1 MPNVAGGS
9 DVAVNCRTAAG
20 MPVRS
25 GKISFSSA
33 VSAVQFQQ
41 QIKQQIQYTQSNRIE
56 HGAQHMTTPAYKR
69 VLLKL
74 SGEA

>member
-41 QIKQQIQYTQSNRIE
+41 QIKQQISTHSQI
-56 HGAQHMTTPAYKR
+56 G
-69 VLLKL
+69 
-74 SGEA
+74 